1 MEQDQLT
8 LLEADLLN
16 QQKHIET
23 VYRKLAVRKKASKR
37 DPIAFE
43 GVGFQLH
50 NLYSAFEDLFRLV
63 ATHFENHISEQGGW
77 HKELLKRMATDIP
90 GVRPPFISAQ
100 AQAILDELRGFRHVF
115 RHSYLYDLDPER
127 VLLAYKRALV
137 LKKIYGREIK
147 DFLTRLKK
155 T

>member
-1 MEQDQLT
+1 MEQTQLA
-8 LLEADLLN
+8 LLAADLLN
-16 QQKHIET
+16 QQKHIE
-23 VYRKLAVRKKASKR
+23 VIYRKLAARKKNAAR
-37 DPIAFE
+37 DPLAFE
-43 GVGFQLH
+43 NLGFQLH
-50 NLYSAFEDLFRLV
+50 NLYSAFEDLFRIV

-77 HKELLKRMATDIP
+77 HKELLKRMATNIP
-90 GVRPPFISAQ
+90 GVRPPFISTQ

-137 LKKIYGREIK
+137 LKKIYGREIT
-147 DFLTRLKK
+147 DFLARLKK